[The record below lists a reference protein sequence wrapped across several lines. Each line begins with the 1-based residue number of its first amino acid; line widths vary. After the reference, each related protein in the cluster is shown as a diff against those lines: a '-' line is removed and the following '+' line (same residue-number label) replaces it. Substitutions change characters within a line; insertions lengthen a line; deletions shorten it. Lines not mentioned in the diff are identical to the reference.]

1 MTPEQIS
8 HAQKLANNL
17 AQNLTGIIEVA
28 HNAIKEIEKT
38 DPILANQMLQ
48 DLNTAR
54 EAKDISTINQ
64 IMIKY
69 ANSSK
74 Q

>member
-17 AQNLTGIIEVA
+17 AQNLSGIMEVA

-38 DPILANQMLQ
+38 DPKLADEMLK
-48 DLNTAR
+48 DLAIAR
-54 EAKDISTINQ
+54 EAKDTNIINQ
-64 IMIKY
+64 IMLKY

-74 Q
+74 

>member
-17 AQNLTGIIEVA
+17 AQNLSGIMEVA
-28 HNAIKEIEKT
+28 HNAIKEIQKT
-38 DPILANQMLQ
+38 DPKLADEMLK
-48 DLNTAR
+48 DLAIAR
-54 EAKDISTINQ
+54 EAKDTNTINQ
-64 IMIKY
+64 IMLKY

-74 Q
+74 